1 MKLQNGQFV
10 IGTLFKFQ
18 GKDYVEF
25 WQERVLGVY
34 WDGKV
39 YEVTFLKYL
48 HHRKSIPLNRIQKF
62 FAVRSDAIWAAI
74 ESGIYEKHTIGD
86 YYPIISTKFP
96 ASLIQAEPN
105 KDAVFE
111 ITHA

>member
-10 IGTLFKFQ
+10 MGTLFKFQ
-18 GKDYVEF
+18 GDVTKF
-25 WQERVLGVY
+25 WQERILGVY

-62 FAVRSDAIWAAI
+62 FAVRSDAIWTAI

-96 ASLIQAEPN
+96 ASLIQVEPN

>member
-1 MKLQNGQFV
+1 MELQNGQFV

-18 GKDYVEF
+18 GKDHVKF

-48 HHRKSIPLNRIQKF
+48 HHRKSIPLNLIQQF
-62 FAVRSDAIWAAI
+62 FAIRSDEIWTAV
-74 ESGIYEKHTIGD
+74 ESSICEKHVID
-86 YYPIISTKFP
+86 YYPIISTKFL

-105 KDAVFE
+105 ENAIFE

>member
-1 MKLQNGQFV
+1 MELQNGQFV
-10 IGTLFKFQ
+10 MGTLFKFQ
-18 GKDYVEF
+18 GKDHVKF

-48 HHRKSIPLNRIQKF
+48 HHRKSIPLNRIQQF
-62 FAVRSDAIWAAI
+62 FAIRSDAIWTAV
-74 ESGIYEKHTIGD
+74 ESGIYEKHVIG

-105 KDAVFE
+105 KDAIFE

>member
-10 IGTLFKFQ
+10 MGTLFKFE
-18 GKDYVEF
+18 GDATKF
-25 WQERVLGVY
+25 WQERILGVY

-39 YEVTFLKYL
+39 YEVTFLRYL

-62 FAVRSDAIWAAI
+62 FAIRSDAIWAAI
-74 ESGIYEKHTIGD
+74 ESGIYEKIGN
-86 YYPIISTKFP
+86 YYPKIPTKFP
-96 ASLIQAEPN
+96 ASLIQVEPN

>member
-10 IGTLFKFQ
+10 MGTLFKFQ
-18 GKDYVEF
+18 GKDYAEF
-25 WQERVLGVY
+25 WQERILGVY

-105 KDAVFE
+105 ENAIFE